1 MPGTNQN
8 LLSVAQVD
16 ADLFMAASAIQKA
29 ETISSKAG
37 KHLRGLAGYH
47 LQQAA
52 EKMIKIQIYDSGVQ
66 IDHSKMFRHSLD
78 DLISYASS
86 LAIPLIIPS
95 WVDEKKYVITSWE
108 AEGRYNLHFLVR
120 MDTLKR
126 CYSELLQWRNQ
137 LFPDSKNRL

>member
-1 MPGTNQN
+1 MPGNNQSP
-8 LLSVAQVD
+8 LSVAQVD
-16 ADLFMAASAIQKA
+16 ADLFMAASAIRKA

-52 EKMIKIQIYDSGVQ
+52 EKMIKLQIYGSGIK

-78 DLISYASS
+78 DLIGYAVS
-86 LAIPLIIPS
+86 LGIPLYVPS
-95 WVDEKKYVITSWE
+95 WVNEKKYVITSWE
-108 AEGRYNLHFLVR
+108 AEGRYNLHFVVR

-126 CYSELLQWRNQ
+126 CYTELMQWRNQ
-137 LFPDSKNRL
+137 QFPKQARMF

>member
-78 DLISYASS
+78 DLIGYAS
-86 LAIPLIIPS
+86 
-95 WVDEKKYVITSWE
+95 
-108 AEGRYNLHFLVR
+108 
-120 MDTLKR
+120 
-126 CYSELLQWRNQ
+126 
-137 LFPDSKNRL
+137 

>member
-16 ADLFMAASAIQKA
+16 ADLFMATSAIQKA

-78 DLISYASS
+78 DLIGYASS
-86 LAIPLIIPS
+86 LGIPLIIPP

-108 AEGRYNLHFLVR
+108 AEGRYNLHFVVR

-126 CYSELLQWRNQ
+126 CYSELIQWRNQ
-137 LFPDSKNRL
+137 LFPDCKNSL

>member
-37 KHLRGLAGYH
+37 KHLHGLAGYH

-78 DLISYASS
+78 DLIGYASS
-86 LAIPLIIPS
+86 LAILLIVPS

-108 AEGRYNLHFLVR
+108 AEGRYNLHFVVR

-126 CYSELLQWRNQ
+126 CYSELIQWRNQ
-137 LFPDSKNRL
+137 LFPDSKNSL

>member
-78 DLISYASS
+78 DLIGYASS
-86 LAIPLIIPS
+86 LAIPLIIPA

-108 AEGRYNLHFLVR
+108 AEGRYNLHFVVR

-126 CYSELLQWRNQ
+126 CYSELVQWRNQ

>member
-78 DLISYASS
+78 DLIGYASS

-108 AEGRYNLHFLVR
+108 AEGRYNLHFVVR

-126 CYSELLQWRNQ
+126 CYSELIQWRNQ
-137 LFPDSKNRL
+137 LFPDSKNLL

>member
-1 MPGTNQN
+1 MSGTNQN
-8 LLSVAQVD
+8 MLSVAQID
-16 ADLFMAASAIQKA
+16 ADLFMADSAIQKS

-66 IDHSKMFRHSLD
+66 IDHSKMYRHSLD
-78 DLISYASS
+78 DLIGYALS
-86 LAIPLIIPS
+86 LGINISVPS
-95 WVDEKKYVITSWE
+95 WVNEKKYVITGWE
-108 AEGRYNLHFLVR
+108 AEGRYNLHFVVR
-120 MDTLKR
+120 MDTLRR
-126 CYSELLQWRNQ
+126 CYSELILWRNQ

>member
-1 MPGTNQN
+1 MPGTNKN

-29 ETISSKAG
+29 ETITNKAG

-108 AEGRYNLHFLVR
+108 AEGRYNLHFVVR

-126 CYSELLQWRNQ
+126 CYSELIQWRNQ
-137 LFPDSKNRL
+137 LFPDRKNPL